1 MKITVIIPTYNRVA
15 TLPRAIESLLRQGD
29 AADLDILVID
39 DGSTD
44 ATPQV
49 LAALTREHRN
59 VRSVRQDN
67 TGVAGARNAGLAHLL
82 PQTQLVSFLD
92 SDDVSPPGR
101 FAAELPRFLADAALD
116 LTYGRMVL
124 VDAIEDGTLTPPP
137 QARRVD
143 VVGISLSAGIF
154 RRRLIDRIGRFD
166 TTLRQAEDT
175 DYLLRIFETET
186 AFLQTD
192 TLCVFYL
199 RHPGNM
205 TRDIPEATRSFA
217 AAIHKSMQR
226 RRANP
231 SIVLRKPQFAL
242 QPLQES
248 GFF

>member
-29 AADLDILVID
+29 VADLDILVID

-49 LAALTREHRN
+49 LAALTREHGN
-59 VRSVRQDN
+59 LRSVRQDN
-67 TGVAGARNAGLAHLL
+67 TGVAGARNTGLAHLL

-101 FAAELPRFLADAALD
+101 FAADLPWLQADAALD
-116 LTYGRMVL
+116 LTYGRMSL
-124 VDAIEDGTLTPPP
+124 VDDIEVGTLTPPSH
-137 QARRVD
+137 ARRVD
-143 VVGISLSAGIF
+143 VVGIHLSAGIF

-175 DYLLRIFETET
+175 DYLLRIFEADT

-192 TLCVFYL
+192 TLCLYYL

-205 TRDIPEATRSFA
+205 TRDIPEATRCFA

-231 SIVLRKPQFAL
+231 SIVLRKPKFVL